1 MFHPVGPQPP
11 AVYWRRRFILLAAAI
26 ALLVLLV
33 LTVHAVRSNGEGTNG
48 AQGPATPTPTQTAAA
63 PSSSAKKTSSSP
75 KSSAKSTAKSSGKS
89 SSAAAPRTT
98 AAPPPKCD
106 VKSLSIT
113 SVVGKS
119 TYSVG
124 DTPLLQM
131 QVTNTGSKP
140 CVQDLADQQV
150 EMRVYNGESRV
161 WGSHDCQIQPGTE
174 VRTLAPNMAV
184 RVAITWSGRT
194 SQPGCNGTRQR
205 VGAGTYTLYTALAGR
220 TAKATQFSIS

>member
-1 MFHPVGPQPP
+1 M
-11 AVYWRRRFILLAAAI
+11 LAAAI

-48 AQGPATPTPTQTAAA
+48 AQGPATPTPTQAGAA
-63 PSSSAKKTSSSP
+63 PSTSAKETPSSP
-75 KSSAKSTAKSSGKS
+75 NSSAKSAAKSSGTS
-89 SSAAAPRTT
+89 SSAAHTT

-124 DTPLLQM
+124 DTPLLQL

-140 CVQDLADQQV
+140 CVQDLADRQV

-161 WGSHDCQIQPGTE
+161 WGSHDCQIQPGTQA
-174 VRTLAPNMAV
+174 RTLAPNMPV

-194 SQPGCNGTRQR
+194 SQPGCDGTRQR

-220 TAKATQFSIS
+220 TGKATQFSIS

>member
-1 MFHPVGPQPP
+1 
-11 AVYWRRRFILLAAAI
+11 VYWRRRFIVLAAGI

-48 AQGPATPTPTQTAAA
+48 AQGPATPTPTQAAA
-63 PSSSAKKTSSSP
+63 SPSTSASKTSSSP
-75 KSSAKSTAKSSGKS
+75 KSSAKSAAKSSGKS
-89 SSAAAPRTT
+89 SSAARTT

-140 CVQDLADQQV
+140 CVQDLADRQV

-161 WGSHDCQIQPGTE
+161 WGSHDCQIQPGTQA
-174 VRTLAPNMAV
+174 RTLAPNMPV

-194 SQPGCNGTRQR
+194 SQPGCDGTRQR